1 MTCSCLKYKYKK
13 GGTQHSPLHTRRGKS
28 YLKYFHTWDWS
39 QFLTRIC
46 LYFLQK
52 HTVLSFTWILTTIIP
67 YSHMLGEG
75 SHACKCLYFNGLL
88 IGKYITLKPSKY
100 LGWGY
105 LGCKRNPKLFPFI
118 QRFTI
123 SSICPSCVMT
133 SKRKSLHNCFDIGF
147 PATTHQDGKHWCK
160 KGTIWSRRKHRSPH
174 ALELTLVP

>member
-52 HTVLSFTWILTTIIP
+52 HTVLSFTLILGTKIL
-67 YSHMLGEG
+67 YSPMFGEG
-75 SHACKCLYFNGLL
+75 SHAWKSLYFNGLI
-88 IGKYITLKPSKY
+88 IGKHITLKPSKY

-105 LGCKRNPKLFPFI
+105 LGGQTNPKLFPC
-118 QRFTI
+118 RHRLTI
-123 SSICPSCVMT
+123 SSICPSRVMT
-133 SKRKSLHNCFDIGF
+133 SKRKTYIIVLTWDF
-147 PATTHQDGKHWCK
+147 PQLPANIKRHCCK
-160 KGTIWSRRKHRSPH
+160 KLPY
-174 ALELTLVP
+174 